1 MFNILFRCIALTAE
15 LKNGTVVGIRG
26 CFPENAGQCTNVSA
40 CNQRNES
47 LPGGVYFKRCVAE
60 CCDQARCNKNLFPML
75 PELPSPSSVH
85 VMSSSSIAGPVNAT
99 QASTTQE
106 PKGSPTSAG
115 IQKKAFLQLPIFLLI
130 ITPIIS

>member
-1 MFNILFRCIALTAE
+1 M
-15 LKNGTVVGIRG
+15 NGTVVGMRG
-26 CFPENAGQCTNVSA
+26 CFPAQSGECTNVSA

-47 LPGGVYFKRCVAE
+47 LPVGVYFKRCVAE
-60 CCDQARCNKNLFPML
+60 CCDQTRCNKELFPIL
-75 PELPSPSSVH
+75 PDLPSPSSVH
-85 VMSSSSIAGPVNAT
+85 VMANSSIAGTVNAT

-115 IQKKAFLQLPIFLLI
+115 IQTKAFLQLPIFLLI